1 MKKPA
6 WSLPPDLKSGGNDQ
20 AGSQLATTPEPAYWV
35 MGTQKACRIDFEG
48 GF

>member
-1 MKKPA
+1 MKKLA
-6 WSLPPDLKSGGNDQ
+6 WSLPPGLKRGGSDQ

-35 MGTQKACRIDFEG
+35 MGTQKARRIDFKC